1 MTLSTN
7 VAPTTTPPV
16 VLERFRKDEPDAPP
30 TRSLRALRWG
40 LVPSWSKDASGAA
53 RMVNARVES
62 LLSKP
67 AFAKAAVARRCL
79 VPVDAWYEWQ
89 TSGTATEGGKPRKQ
103 PFAVGAADGSVL
115 SLAGIYEF
123 WKDPAKAEDDPTRWL
138 VSFAV
143 VTTAAEAGLD
153 RLHERMP
160 VVVPRDLRD
169 AWLDPSLD
177 DADDVQSLL
186 DAVPRDLFLGG
197 ALQAHPVSRRV
208 GNVRNTDP
216 TSSTRCPWTSSRAWS
231 TCARGSCW
239 VADEARPGPG
249 TRAAAWNG
257 GAGHGVD
264 PVMPFAPALE
274 PARESARRIE
284 PRTPARGPLGPPGRR
299 PAGRPPRGG
308 GAPAQGLGSSAMTE
322 QTARVATEDPAEIL
336 AQETADE
343 RAARFERDALP
354 FLDQL
359 YSAALRMTRN
369 PADAEDLVQD
379 AFAKAYGAFHQFTPG
394 RTSRRGC
401 TGS

>member
-1 MTLSTN
+1 MCGRYALRRDVDDLVEEFEVDEDTLSPGGVPGGSGPEPVVTLSTN

-216 TSSTRCPWTSSRAWS
+216 
-231 TCARGSCW
+231 
-239 VADEARPGPG
+239 DLL
-249 TRAAAWNG
+249 
-257 GAGHGVD
+257 D
-264 PVMPFAPALE
+264 PVPLDELE
-274 PARESARRIE
+274 GVVDL
-284 PRTPARGPLGPPGRR
+284 RTGELLGG
-299 PAGRPPRGG
+299 
-308 GAPAQGLGSSAMTE
+308 
-322 QTARVATEDPAEIL
+322 
-336 AQETADE
+336 
-343 RAARFERDALP
+343 
-354 FLDQL
+354 
-359 YSAALRMTRN
+359 
-369 PADAEDLVQD
+369 
-379 AFAKAYGAFHQFTPG
+379 
-394 RTSRRGC
+394 
-401 TGS
+401 